1 MHQPSGGLFSEVV
14 LGIASRCIGV
24 AAVEPV
30 LDGRRRRE
38 KFKDATFHQSRH
50 SSCNCRQ
57 RSGARVLAIR
67 ALAVLSAGS
76 VRARRADHVA
86 AFSAVVPPKEER
98 KLLCASSK
106 EMVGEGRGGGGKGE
120 VERSGIK
127 PRRATVLA
135 RCRCVGQHHCC
146 TGTHTLGTTAQS
158 GFAKGCIQ
166 LSGDSSRGRILYF
179 PFFFNCKVFMHC

>member
-1 MHQPSGGLFSEVV
+1 M
-14 LGIASRCIGV
+14 LGFATRCTGV

-38 KFKDATFHQSRH
+38 KFKDATFHQSS

-57 RSGARVLAIR
+57 RSGARVPAIR

-106 EMVGEGRGGGGKGE
+106 EMVGEGREREGKGGKE
-120 VERSGIK
+120 W
-127 PRRATVLA
+127 
-135 RCRCVGQHHCC
+135 
-146 TGTHTLGTTAQS
+146 
-158 GFAKGCIQ
+158 
-166 LSGDSSRGRILYF
+166 
-179 PFFFNCKVFMHC
+179 N

>member
-1 MHQPSGGLFSEVV
+1 MLEF
-14 LGIASRCIGV
+14 ARRCTAV

-38 KFKDATFHQSRH
+38 KFKDATFHQSS

-57 RSGARVLAIR
+57 RSGARVPAIR
-67 ALAVLSAGS
+67 ALAVISAGS
-76 VRARRADHVA
+76 VRARRTDHVA

-98 KLLCASSK
+98 KLLCASSR
-106 EMVGEGRGGGGKGE
+106 RGGGGKE
-120 VERSGIK
+120 RVERSGIK